1 MSCKTILLPL
11 LPDKS
16 AGSEFGRAESA
27 RRVLGRIAWKH
38 WAEERRI
45 KQTIYTPLIPAFSLK
60 GEGAEMWNYP
70 WFNSR
75 CSNVYRRKLTKYA
88 LKPKA
93 KWAQS
98 YNNRLVHGQSP
109 YQPHRQNPIQMRLTA
124 WLPDPSC
131 HHQPSPTNPV
141 L

>member
-45 KQTIYTPLIPAFSLK
+45 KQTIYTPS
-60 GEGAEMWNYP
+60 
-70 WFNSR
+70 
-75 CSNVYRRKLTKYA
+75 
-88 LKPKA
+88 
-93 KWAQS
+93 
-98 YNNRLVHGQSP
+98 SP
-109 YQPHRQNPIQMRLTA
+109 
-124 WLPDPSC
+124 
-131 HHQPSPTNPV
+131 PSPSREKGQRCGITHGLTVGVVTYIGASLQNM